1 MYLIQQEPSP
11 VPLHFRGLIKDD
23 TLIQLAGMYPLSMSK
38 IEKQTSNPRIAPG
51 VIFVGIVAALSSI
64 WFKTNTQDPFN
75 LPKFQVLMILT
86 PLALYFAKFRVN
98 VKLEQKQF
106 RILMTF
112 LAIFIIA
119 FINASLTSGNTYLS
133 FIGLYQRNLGFF
145 TYFCFVILFVVT
157 LLNLNINYWKNL
169 VYVYITLAIFEIV
182 YGLVQ
187 HFGLDPNNWKNPYS
201 PIIGT
206 FGNPNYQSAFLGV
219 AASVSIGLIFLCGKS
234 LKVILVIQIL
244 CSLFLIQASNS
255 SQGFMSFGI
264 GASLILLFQTKI
276 RSPKMFIP
284 GATVIGITAVVG
296 VLGLLNKGP
305 VNALYQSS
313 ISARGDYWRAGF
325 SMMNSHPIKGV
336 GIERFGDYFGA
347 YRDLTQ
353 VRNRS
358 YATYSDNA
366 HNVFIQFG
374 ATGGVPLF
382 VASLLL
388 WLLVIYFGFKKL
400 QKIDGREFQVL
411 LTFIGGFI
419 GFVAISLIS
428 PENIGFTV
436 WAWIFAGAICG
447 ISLHKPSDSK
457 VTRKAT
463 HGVFVKSLVAASVF
477 VTGVMPAIF
486 LTQNLSKADQG
497 MWNSLGVAYGG
508 TGTLEDLLLSIKTNV
523 SFAPNEQRYQA
534 LAASVSLGLGQNA
547 LAREYSNAILNLN
560 SRSIDAYK
568 IMAVS
573 YEKENRLQDAIDA
586 RLKYLELDRYNLE
599 NLDKLSRNNLSIGN
613 KEQSLAYL
621 DSMKKI
627 QAENPLVISLQK
639 DLNSQ
644 G

>member
-1 MYLIQQEPSP
+1 
-11 VPLHFRGLIKDD
+11 
-23 TLIQLAGMYPLSMSK
+23 MSK

-64 WFKTNTQDPFN
+64 WFKTKTQDPFN
-75 LPKFQVLMILT
+75 LPKFQMLIILT
-86 PLALYFAKFRVN
+86 PIGLYFAKFRVN
-98 VKLEQKQF
+98 IKFEQKQF
-106 RILMTF
+106 RILMIF

-119 FINASLTSGNTYLS
+119 FINASLTSGNSYQS

-145 TYFCFVILFVVT
+145 TYFCFIILFVVT
-157 LLNLNINYWKNL
+157 LLNLNINNWKNL
-169 VYVYITLAIFEIV
+169 IYVYITLASFEII

-187 HFGLDPNNWKNPYS
+187 HFGLDPNNWRNPYS
-201 PIIGT
+201 PIIGS

-219 AASVSIGLIFLCGKS
+219 AASVSIGLMFLCGKS
-234 LKVILVIQIL
+234 LRVILVVKVL

-255 SQGFMSFGI
+255 FQGFMSFGI

-284 GATVIGITAVVG
+284 GVIFIGITAVVG

-305 VNALYQSS
+305 ANALYQSS
-313 ISARGDYWRAGF
+313 ISARGDYWRSGF
-325 SMMNSHPIKGV
+325 SMMKSHPINGV
-336 GIERFGDYFGA
+336 GIERFGDYFGV

-382 VASLLL
+382 LASILL

-400 QKIDGREFQVL
+400 QKTDGHEFHVL
-411 LTFIGGFI
+411 LSFIGGFVGSI
-419 GFVAISLIS
+419 AISLIS
-428 PENIGFTV
+428 PENIGFTI

-447 ISLHKPSDSK
+447 ISLHKPSTSK
-457 VTRKAT
+457 VTRETT
-463 HGVFVKSLVAASVF
+463 HGVFVKPLVAASVF
-477 VTGVMPAIF
+477 VIGVMPAFF
-486 LTQNLSKADQG
+486 LTQNLNRADQG
-497 MWNSLGVAYGG
+497 IWNSIGVAYGG
-508 TGTLEDLLLSIKTNV
+508 TGTLEELLLSIKTNV
-523 SFAPNEQRYQA
+523 SFAANEQRYQA

-560 SRSIDAYK
+560 SISIDAYK
-568 IMAVS
+568 IIAVS
-573 YEKENRLQDAIDA
+573 YENENRLQDAINA

-599 NLDKLSRNNLSIGN
+599 NLDKLSRNYLSIGN
-613 KEQSLAYL
+613 KKQSLAYL
-621 DSMKKI
+621 ESMKKI

-639 DLNSQ
+639 VLNS
-644 G
+644 